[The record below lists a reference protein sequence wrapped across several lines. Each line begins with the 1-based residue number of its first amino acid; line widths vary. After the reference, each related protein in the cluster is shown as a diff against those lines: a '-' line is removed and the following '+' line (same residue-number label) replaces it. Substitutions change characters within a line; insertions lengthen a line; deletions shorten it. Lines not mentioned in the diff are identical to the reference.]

1 MSFNIIFTAF
11 TPIELRSKDLENT
24 LMQIQKQ
31 HQSLDFGKIL
41 SIVIS

>member
-1 MSFNIIFTAF
+1 MSFNIIFTTF
-11 TPIELRSKDLENT
+11 TPIEFRSKDCGEYFDAD
-24 LMQIQKQ
+24 QKQ